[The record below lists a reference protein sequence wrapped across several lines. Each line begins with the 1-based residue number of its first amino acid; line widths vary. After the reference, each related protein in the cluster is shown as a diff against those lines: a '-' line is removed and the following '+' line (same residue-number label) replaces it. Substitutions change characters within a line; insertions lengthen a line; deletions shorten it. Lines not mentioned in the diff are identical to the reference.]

1 MVVILL
7 TSSGFDLLL
16 LGLGARWHDVDHRH
30 VTKVGIVGTVEPV
43 VFDESLKI
51 VDVRWPTLGVVE

>member
-1 MVVILL
+1 
-7 TSSGFDLLL
+7 
-16 LGLGARWHDVDHRH
+16 VDYRH
-30 VTKVGIVGTVEPV
+30 ATKVGIVSTVKPV